1 MERNECF
8 NKVTAIVAEHLHQDV
23 AALSDNTSFIDDLSA
38 DSLEI
43 VELIMAFE
51 SEFDH
56 EIPED
61 EVEAI
66 KTIGD
71 VVDVIVKNK

>member
-1 MERNECF
+1 MERNECL
-8 NKVTAIVAEHLHQDV
+8 NKVVGIVAEHLHQDV
-23 AALSDNTSFIDDLSA
+23 ASLSDNTSFIDDLSA

-51 SEFDH
+51 SEFDL

>member
-8 NKVTAIVAEHLHQDV
+8 NKVIAIVAEHLHQDA

-51 SEFDH
+51 SEFDL

-71 VVDVIVKNK
+71 VVDIIVKNK